1 MRADSFTALCVKSV
15 LCLCVVT
22 CLPCWRIGRYQICLT
37 YVQYFGTSR
46 TKLVSGR
53 NRPSVR
59 RPEFVSAMKCS
70 PNHPFSKEHWP
81 RMTYW
86 LPDCLSMDGCS
97 TWQKEHLSAER
108 KDHLFACQVCN
119 WFSLCSSKTWQI
131 CRGPH
136 EASLPLWHF
145 KTVNIHVIYIHIR
158 YIDVNILNKKMPK
171 GCQKDSQIEVVT
183 WGAPHAGGTTEEELY
198 GVVKVLNVS
207 NVLRMPH
214 LAFVDANNHM

>member
-1 MRADSFTALCVKSV
+1 M
-15 LCLCVVT
+15 
-22 CLPCWRIGRYQICLT
+22 
-37 YVQYFGTSR
+37 
-46 TKLVSGR
+46 SGR

-158 YIDVNILNKKMPK
+158 YIDSRRQHFEQKDAKRMPK
-171 GCQKDSQIEVVT
+171 RFTD
-183 WGAPHAGGTTEEELY
+183 WG
-198 GVVKVLNVS
+198 S
-207 NVLRMPH
+207 
-214 LAFVDANNHM
+214 HMGSTSCGWHNRRRALWSRQGS